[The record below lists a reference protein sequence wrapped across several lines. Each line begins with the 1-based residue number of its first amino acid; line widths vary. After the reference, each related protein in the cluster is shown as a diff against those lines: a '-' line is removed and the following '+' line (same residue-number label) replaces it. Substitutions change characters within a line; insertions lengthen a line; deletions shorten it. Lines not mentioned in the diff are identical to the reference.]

1 MEIRIGVIYTAK
13 EIEVDLGEEADREKV
28 IADIEAAVAGDDRML
43 WLTDRRGRRIGVPSS
58 KIAYLEIDASAEGRK
73 VGFSAI

>member
-13 EIEVDLGEEADREKV
+13 EIEVDLGEEANRDKV
-28 IADIEAAVAGDDRML
+28 IADIEAAVADDEKVL
-43 WLTDRRGRRIGVPSS
+43 WLTDKKGRRIGVPSG
-58 KIAYLEIDASAEGRK
+58 KIAYLEIDASAEGRR

>member
-13 EIEVDLGEEADREKV
+13 EIEVDLGEEADRDKV
-28 IADIEAAVAGDDRML
+28 IADIETAVASDDKVL
-43 WLTDRRGRRIGVPSS
+43 WLTDKKGRRVGVPAA
-58 KIAYLEIDASAEGRK
+58 KIAYLEIDVAADGRR